1 MGKSKGRGHSEV
13 EHLRGLVRSLKS
25 ENRYLRKKLNQ
36 FENQVDNI
44 EDEEE
49 YEETISLDVCPKCQT
64 GIMTE
69 TDFKYIIIRKCSTCG
84 LTERKKKV

>member
-1 MGKSKGRGHSEV
+1 MSKSKRRGHSEV

-25 ENRYLRKKLNQ
+25 ENRHLRKKLRQ
-36 FENQVDNI
+36 FENQVDLI
-44 EDEEE
+44 DDDEE

-69 TDFKYIIIRKCSTCG
+69 ADFKYIIIRKCGNCG
-84 LTERKKKV
+84 LTERKKKI